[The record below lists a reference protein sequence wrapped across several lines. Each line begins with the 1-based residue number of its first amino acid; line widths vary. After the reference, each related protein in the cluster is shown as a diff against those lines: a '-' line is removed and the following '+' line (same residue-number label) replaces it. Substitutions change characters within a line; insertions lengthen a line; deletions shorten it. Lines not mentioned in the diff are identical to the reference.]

1 MKIPQKVKVG
11 AMTYDVKITEHPI
24 TVSGRECVGSITYDK
39 QLIEIR
45 DETYHST
52 QSMVNT
58 FWHELFHAFTHERG
72 IEWGD
77 NDELYTE
84 ELAKAM
90 HAFCVDNGLDF
101 IEGGGA
107 A

>member
-1 MKIPQKVKVG
+1 MKIPTKVKVG
-11 AMTYDVKITEHPI
+11 AMTYDIKLTEHPVI
-24 TVSGRECVGSITYDK
+24 VKGQECYGAITYDK

-45 DETYHST
+45 DEPFQST
-52 QSMVNT
+52 QAMTNT
-58 FWHELFHAFTHERG
+58 FWHELFHAFTYERG

-101 IEGGGA
+101 PC
-107 A
+107 